1 MSGLHRLVVTQL
13 AKATRAPGEVDCEL
27 LSQLMSACYEEMES
41 DRKRVDRANK
51 LMQEELQQLTGDMER
66 LIEELRVQN
75 VHFQGALDNMTQG
88 LCLLDA
94 QGRIASN
101 LLVGADALL
110 MQLEPDSGSNGI
122 R

>member
-1 MSGLHRLVVTQL
+1 MSGLHRLVITQL
-13 AKATRAPGEVDCEL
+13 AKAARAPGEVDCEL
-27 LSQLMSACYEEMES
+27 LSQLMSACYEEMER

-51 LMQEELQQLTGDMER
+51 LMQEELEQLTGDMER

-94 QGRIASN
+94 QGRLIVAN
-101 LLVGADALL
+101 RRF
-110 MQLEPDSGSNGI
+110 MQI
-122 R
+122 